1 MATCLDIF
9 SISLD
14 KMTSQE
20 INEIFRTDVV
30 SLFQF
35 LLQRAEASGINNNV
49 LEDKS
54 IEAFCRLA
62 LRMTEKSLRHTYGQA
77 RFFNLYFGQN
87 WRIYPKTLYKDFV
100 AQKIF
105 GLELICLSNFL
116 NFLSR

>member
-1 MATCLDIF
+1 
-9 SISLD
+9 
-14 KMTSQE
+14 MTSQE

-77 RFFNLYFGQN
+77 RFFNLYFVQN

-100 AQKIF
+100 TQKIF